1 MNEDAVNTA
10 AQQGG
15 SMIGG
20 LVGLAILVF
29 LIAAM
34 WKVFTKAG
42 KAGWLILIPIVNVY
56 QLLKIAGRP
65 GWWLIL
71 FIIPLVNL
79 IISIWCRW
87 TLPSRS
93 GRARDLD
100 WGWRFWVRSFIRSW
114 DLAVRL
120 IWGLRRR
127 ERGGDFLTGG
137 LGGMPGSPV
146 FYFLRVAMMKSA
158 MVGWVTLGA
167 LG

>member
-1 MNEDAVNTA
+1 MNEDAMNTA

-42 KAGWLILIPIVNVY
+42 KAGWLVLIPIVNIY

-71 FIIPLVNL
+71 LIIPLVNL
-79 IISIWCRW
+79 IISI
-87 TLPSRS
+87 LVSMDI
-93 GRARDLD
+93 AK
-100 WGWRFWVRSFIRSW
+100 SFGKG
-114 DLAVRL
+114 A
-120 IWGLRRR
+120 G
-127 ERGGDFLTGG
+127 FG
-137 LGGMPGSPV
+137 LGLAFLGPIFYPILGFGSATYKGPV
-146 FYFLRVAMMKSA
+146 AA
-158 MVGWVTLGA
+158 
-167 LG
+167 

>member
-1 MNEDAVNTA
+1 MNEYAMNSA

-42 KAGWLILIPIVNVY
+42 KAGWLVLIPIVNIY

-71 FIIPLVNL
+71 FLIPLVNL
-79 IISIWCRW
+79 IISI
-87 TLPSRS
+87 LVSMDI
-93 GRARDLD
+93 AK
-100 WGWRFWVRSFIRSW
+100 SFGKG
-114 DLAVRL
+114 A
-120 IWGLRRR
+120 G
-127 ERGGDFLTGG
+127 FG
-137 LGGMPGSPV
+137 LGLAFLSPIFYPILGFGSATYKGP
-146 FYFLRVAMMKSA
+146 AA
-158 MVGWVTLGA
+158 A
-167 LG
+167 

>member
-1 MNEDAVNTA
+1 MNEDAMNTA

-42 KAGWLILIPIVNVY
+42 KAGWLVLIPIVNIY

-71 FIIPLVNL
+71 LIIPLVNL
-79 IISIWCRW
+79 IISI
-87 TLPSRS
+87 LVSMDI
-93 GRARDLD
+93 AK
-100 WGWRFWVRSFIRSW
+100 SFGKG
-114 DLAVRL
+114 A
-120 IWGLRRR
+120 G
-127 ERGGDFLTGG
+127 FG
-137 LGGMPGSPV
+137 LGLAFLGPIFYPILGFGSATYKGP
-146 FYFLRVAMMKSA
+146 AA
-158 MVGWVTLGA
+158 A
-167 LG
+167 

>member
-1 MNEDAVNTA
+1 MNEDAMNTA

-42 KAGWLILIPIVNVY
+42 KAGWLVLIPIVNIY

-79 IISIWCRW
+79 IISI
-87 TLPSRS
+87 LVSMDI
-93 GRARDLD
+93 AK
-100 WGWRFWVRSFIRSW
+100 SFGKG
-114 DLAVRL
+114 A
-120 IWGLRRR
+120 G
-127 ERGGDFLTGG
+127 FG
-137 LGGMPGSPV
+137 LGLAFLGPIFYPILGFGSATYKGP
-146 FYFLRVAMMKSA
+146 AA
-158 MVGWVTLGA
+158 A
-167 LG
+167 

>member
-1 MNEDAVNTA
+1 MNEDAMNSA

-71 FIIPLVNL
+71 FLIPLVNL
-79 IISIWCRW
+79 IISI
-87 TLPSRS
+87 LVSMDI
-93 GRARDLD
+93 AK
-100 WGWRFWVRSFIRSW
+100 SFGKG
-114 DLAVRL
+114 A
-120 IWGLRRR
+120 G
-127 ERGGDFLTGG
+127 FG
-137 LGGMPGSPV
+137 LGLAFLSPIFYPILGFGSATYKGP
-146 FYFLRVAMMKSA
+146 AA
-158 MVGWVTLGA
+158 A
-167 LG
+167 

>member
-1 MNEDAVNTA
+1 MNEDAMNTA

-42 KAGWLILIPIVNVY
+42 KAGWLVLIPIVNIN

-71 FIIPLVNL
+71 LIIPLVNL
-79 IISIWCRW
+79 IISI
-87 TLPSRS
+87 LVSMDI
-93 GRARDLD
+93 AK
-100 WGWRFWVRSFIRSW
+100 SFGKG
-114 DLAVRL
+114 A
-120 IWGLRRR
+120 G
-127 ERGGDFLTGG
+127 FG
-137 LGGMPGSPV
+137 LGLAFLGPIFYPILGFGSATYKGP
-146 FYFLRVAMMKSA
+146 AA
-158 MVGWVTLGA
+158 A
-167 LG
+167 